1 MRQRDHPRA
10 GGEKVMMPASMAF
23 ITGSPPRGRGK
34 VIVNLILT
42 KGHRITPA
50 QAGKG
55 QE

>member
-1 MRQRDHPRA
+1 MNRDHPRV
-10 GGEKVMMPASMAF
+10 GGEKFHSAAEIDEKM
-23 ITGSPPRGRGK
+23 GSLPHRRGK